1 MHDFWQFMLYAL
13 YIFFFIAY
21 LLVMFQIITDLFRDR
36 ESSGWAKA
44 IWVLFLILFPVLTA
58 LVYLIV
64 KGKGMTE
71 RQLASAAQVDAANRA
86 YVREAAGRSPAQ
98 EIADAKALL
107 DSGTITPAEYE
118 ALKIKALA

>member
-1 MHDFWQFMLYAL
+1 MHDFWQFLLYAL

-64 KGKGMTE
+64 KGKGMAE
-71 RQLASAAQVDAANRA
+71 RQAGAAQAAEQQTRE
-86 YVREAAGRSPAQ
+86 YVREVAGRNPAQ

-107 DSGTITPAEYE
+107 DSGTISPEEYE
-118 ALKIKALA
+118 VLKAKALA